1 MLKRFAQLAGLT
13 LLLGLV
19 FVPAAH
25 AGPRFSFSIGV
36 GPSFPVGPYAVP
48 PGPPPGYIWQPGYYV
63 RSGFGD
69 RWVPGAWV
77 PAPYAGRNWSE
88 ERWEREREERWG
100 RERRD
105 YDRDRRDWGGWR
117 DRSDRRDGDW
127 NRGERGDW
135 RR

>member
-1 MLKRFAQLAGLT
+1 MVKRFAQLAGLT

-36 GPSFPVGPYAVP
+36 GPSYPIAPYEATP
-48 PGPPPGYIWQPGYYV
+48 APPPGYIWQPGYYV

-69 RWVPGAWV
+69 RWVPGTWV
-77 PAPYAGRNWSE
+77 PAPYARRNWSD
-88 ERWEREREERWG
+88 ERWE

-105 YDRDRRDWGGWR
+105 YDRDGRDWRDGRNGRDWR
-117 DRSDRRDGDW
+117 DWNDRHDRDRD
-127 NRGERGDW
+127 RGERGDW